1 MQNKS
6 EGMSMS
12 KKKTIREQILERWET
27 NPPDAK
33 ERAELLE
40 EYIRKI
46 EVENARLKR
55 KVAKLTE
62 KQKRIVEALNAA
74 VDAAR

>member
-1 MQNKS
+1 MA
-6 EGMSMS
+6 
-12 KKKTIREQILERWET
+12 KKKTIREQVLERWET

-40 EYIRKI
+40 EYIRKL

-55 KVAKLTE
+55 KVARLTE
-62 KQKRIVEALNAA
+62 KHARVVEALNAA
-74 VDAAR
+74 VEAAR

>member
-1 MQNKS
+1 MA
-6 EGMSMS
+6 
-12 KKKTIREQILERWET
+12 KKKTIREQVLERWET
-27 NPPDAK
+27 NPPSAA
-33 ERAELLE
+33 EQAELHE
-40 EYIRKI
+40 EYVRKL

-62 KQKRIVEALNAA
+62 RHKRIVEALNTA

>member
-1 MQNKS
+1 MT
-6 EGMSMS
+6 
-12 KKKTIREQILERWET
+12 KKPTIREQIYERWEA
-27 NPPDAK
+27 NPPSAA
-33 ERAELLE
+33 EQAELLE

-62 KQKRIVEALNAA
+62 KHKRIVEAPNSP
-74 VDAAR
+74 